1 MMLAQVCPG
10 SFIIT
15 WFMPESIVEKLKA
28 KVPRAI
34 LKQFLITKLD
44 IAGDCVYR
52 VRNPQEVSV
61 SGCSSSV

>member
-1 MMLAQVCPG
+1 MILAQVCPG

-15 WFMPESIVEKLKA
+15 WFIPESIVEELKG

-34 LKQFLITKLD
+34 LKQFSVTKLN
-44 IAGDCVYR
+44 IAGACVYR
-52 VRNPQEVSV
+52 VRKPQEVSV